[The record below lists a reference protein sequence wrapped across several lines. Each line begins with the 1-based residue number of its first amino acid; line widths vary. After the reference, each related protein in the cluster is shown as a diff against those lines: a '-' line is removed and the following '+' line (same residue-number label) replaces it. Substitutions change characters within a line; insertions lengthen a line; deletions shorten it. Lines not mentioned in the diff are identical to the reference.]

1 MTEHIYWRDIEDL
14 AGNWNGLGVDVKHPA
29 SGKPN
34 LRLLS
39 GNNRRMQ
46 LVLGDQTLLWG
57 TMSRCLYG
65 VWLVRNHLLEQ
76 LPQTLVGPIDSPQVE
91 QQIRLDP
98 ALRLKAWSR
107 FFVQQLMQHQPDFF
121 YPGYWLVRALR
132 PESLKPM
139 RPLLSGTEAWYF
151 KGGEDALSHMPQWA
165 IYGRNI
171 LDNRQAGAAR
181 WVELG
186 ESGGAVVG
194 LHAVDPHSGRLKW
207 WRKKAREGSLP
218 PILLWYVSGL
228 SCHLI
233 LDGHYR
239 LQAAID
245 ENLPPQ
251 FLVLSSPRLF
261 SYRPNPQEQQKV
273 LGALQMQIQRKNLET
288 VRFNQ
293 LLISTFDDRPYH
305 GFGSQSWAG
314 IASEKV
320 WVDQVS
326 AILNERGDTD
336 ELENIL
342 AREAPDE
349 FA

>member
-1 MTEHIYWRDIEDL
+1 MEQIFWRDIEDL
-14 AGNWNGLGVDVKHPA
+14 AGHWNGLGVDVKRPA

-34 LRLLS
+34 LCLLS
-39 GNNRRMQ
+39 GNNCRMQ

-65 VWLVRNHLLEQ
+65 VWLVRNHLPEQ

-91 QQIRLDP
+91 QQARLDP

-107 FFVQQLMQHQPDFF
+107 FFVEQLMQHQPDFF

-132 PESLKPM
+132 PASQKPL
-139 RPLLSGTEAWYF
+139 RPLLEGIDVWYF
-151 KGGEDALSHMPQWA
+151 KGGEDAQSHMPQWA

-171 LDNRQAGAAR
+171 LDNQEPGPAR

-186 ESGGAVVG
+186 EGGGAVVG

-218 PILLWYVSGL
+218 PILLWYVTGL
-228 SCHLI
+228 SCYLI

-245 ENLPPQ
+245 ENLPPE
-251 FLVLSSPRLF
+251 FLVLSSPRLYR
-261 SYRPNPQEQQKV
+261 YRPNPQEQQKV
-273 LGALQMQIQRKNLET
+273 LGALQVQIQRKKLDT
-288 VRFNQ
+288 GRFNQ

-314 IASEKV
+314 IASEQV
-320 WVDQVS
+320 WIDQVS
-326 AILNERGDTD
+326 GILKERGGLSD
-336 ELENIL
+336 LEEIL
-342 AREAPDE
+342 EREAPE
-349 FA
+349 EYR

>member
-1 MTEHIYWRDIEDL
+1 MEQIFWRDIEDL
-14 AGNWNGLGVDVKHPA
+14 AGHWNGLGVDVKRPA
-29 SGKPN
+29 NGKPN

-39 GNNRRMQ
+39 GHNERMQ

-57 TMSRCLYG
+57 TLSRCLYG

-76 LPQTLVGPIDSPQVE
+76 LPQTLVGPIDSPLVE
-91 QQIRLDP
+91 QQARLDP
-98 ALRLKAWSR
+98 ALRLKTWSR

-132 PESLKPM
+132 PESQKPM
-139 RPLLSGTEAWYF
+139 RPMLTGTEAWYF
-151 KGGEDALSHMPQWA
+151 KGGEDALSHMAQWA

-171 LDNRQAGAAR
+171 LDNQQPGAAR
-181 WVELG
+181 WIELYEG
-186 ESGGAVVG
+186 GGAVVG

-228 SCHLI
+228 NCHLI
-233 LDGHYR
+233 LDGHCR

-251 FLVLSSPRLF
+251 FLVLSSPRLYR
-261 SYRPNPQEQQKV
+261 YRPNPDEQQKV
-273 LGALQMQIQRKNLET
+273 LGALQVQVQRNKLDT
-288 VRFNQ
+288 GRFNQ

-314 IASEKV
+314 IASEQV
-320 WVDQVS
+320 WIDQVS
-326 AILNERGDTD
+326 GILKARGDLSD
-336 ELENIL
+336 LEEIL
-342 AREAPDE
+342 EREAPE
-349 FA
+349 EYR